1 MSSRTAHFSNRLLA
15 DSSKNVA
22 YSRRVL
28 SSTIGNTIDI
38 IHPWQ
43 SQKITSTILVRML
56 FYFNRQRH
64 FTPTRP
70 FGGYL
75 KESQKILSQV
85 GSERAVELMLQAYK
99 TAKNP
104 WGINYLQILNVGIEP
119 SVETTTIWGIPF

>member
-1 MSSRTAHFSNRLLA
+1 MPLRTAHFSNRLLA

-28 SSTIGNTIDI
+28 PPTIGNTIDI

-43 SQKITSTILVRML
+43 SQKITPVILVRML
-56 FYFNRQRH
+56 FYFNRQRN

-75 KESQKILSQV
+75 KEAQKILNQV
-85 GSERAVELMLQAYK
+85 GSDHSEELMLKAYQ

-104 WGINYLQILNVGIEP
+104 WGINYLQTLNNEIE
-119 SVETTTIWGIPF
+119 SSIWGITV